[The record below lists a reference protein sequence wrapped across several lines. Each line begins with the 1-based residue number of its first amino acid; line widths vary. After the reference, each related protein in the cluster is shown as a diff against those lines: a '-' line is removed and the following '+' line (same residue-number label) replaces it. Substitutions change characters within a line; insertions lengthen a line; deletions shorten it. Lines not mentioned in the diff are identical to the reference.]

1 MKLSDIS
8 PRLWSVLFLGVVGLL
23 GGVFLHTIGI
33 AALNETYSFQFFAD
47 SATYHKLARGD
58 LGEHHSLLEL
68 ITFSAN
74 YLGPFLVLEL
84 ARQDYYVILCINLVI
99 FWISAELIL
108 SISKN
113 ASRSTLYILLFANP
127 ITVSSLLA
135 VNKEILSFLAMAV
148 LLFGLA
154 KRKWWVLVLAV
165 IFCLLVRWQFVLFGL
180 MAIFVYSKANPLHER
195 RFFLIALALI
205 LASLII
211 WKLDFLM
218 SGVRHFN
225 LADQKYGGSGL
236 YEKLVDVQKHGFYWL
251 VFIPKA
257 IHLLFGLGL
266 RIDRLFDPTNL
277 YNDVWQ
283 LLHSTALLF
292 VFCLLVARRQWQLR
306 SDLIYVSLLYLTVFV
321 LTPIYVP
328 RYFYPIYILW
338 VAVLSMPE
346 SGPLFRGAGERLG
359 WPRSKKSGMAMS
371 GHPNGVE

>member
-1 MKLSDIS
+1 MKLADIS
-8 PRLWSVLFLGVVGLL
+8 PRVWSVLFLGMVGVL
-23 GGVFLHTIGI
+23 GAAFLHIIGI

-58 LGEHHSLLEL
+58 LGEYHSLLEL
-68 ITFSAN
+68 FTFSAN

-84 ARQDYYVILCINLVI
+84 ARQDYYAILCINLAI
-99 FWISAELIL
+99 FWISTELVL

-113 ASRSTLYILLFANP
+113 ASRCTLYVLLFANP

-135 VNKEILSFLAMAV
+135 VNKEILSFLAIAL
-148 LLFGLA
+148 LLFGLTR
-154 KRKWWVLVLAV
+154 KKWWVLVLAL

-180 MAIFVYSKANPLHER
+180 MAIFAFSKANPFQER
-195 RFFLIALALI
+195 RSLLIALVLI
-205 LASLII
+205 VASLIV
-211 WKLDFLM
+211 WKLDFLI
-218 SGVRHFN
+218 SGVRNFN
-225 LADQKYGGSGL
+225 LADQKYVGSGL
-236 YEKLVDVQKHGFYWL
+236 YEKLVDAQKHGLYWL

-257 IHLLFGLGL
+257 LHLLFGLGL

-283 LLHSTALLF
+283 LLHSTALL
-292 VFCLLVARRQWQLR
+292 VAFCLLVARCQWQLR
-306 SDLIYVSLLYLTVFV
+306 SDLVYMSVLYLTVFV

-338 VAVLSMPE
+338 VTALSMPKV
-346 SGPLFRGAGERLG
+346 GFVFREAGERLG
-359 WPRSKKSGMAMS
+359 WPRSKKSDMAIS